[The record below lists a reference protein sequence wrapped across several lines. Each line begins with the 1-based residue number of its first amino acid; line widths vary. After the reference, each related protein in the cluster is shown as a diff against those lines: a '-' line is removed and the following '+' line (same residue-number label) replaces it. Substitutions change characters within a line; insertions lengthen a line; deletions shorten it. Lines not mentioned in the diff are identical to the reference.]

1 MDNFRLKEKLILKN
15 PARVASVAILQK
27 DEPAQQLPLVTTVTT
42 VEQLDLKSQKIDPK
56 TKPFFLY
63 PKDGLYGLL

>member
-1 MDNFRLKEKLILKN
+1 MSKNSTDTNVSKLQQDAPVSTLPQLSNSSTQPITSLTENNSKE
-15 PARVASVAILQK
+15 S
-27 DEPAQQLPLVTTVTT
+27 
-42 VEQLDLKSQKIDPK
+42 

>member
-1 MDNFRLKEKLILKN
+1 MSKNSADTNVSKLQQDAPVSTLPQLSNSSTQPVTSLKEN
-15 PARVASVAILQK
+15 
-27 DEPAQQLPLVTTVTT
+27 
-42 VEQLDLKSQKIDPK
+42 KSSNET

>member
-1 MDNFRLKEKLILKN
+1 MSANSRDKEISKL
-15 PARVASVAILQK
+15 
-27 DEPAQQLPLVTTVTT
+27 QQDAPVNTLPKLSDTAFVSSETTPKSKITT
-42 VEQLDLKSQKIDPK
+42 DT

>member
-1 MDNFRLKEKLILKN
+1 MSANSRDKEMSKLQQDAPVNTLPKLSNTEFANRESMAKAKMINDN
-15 PARVASVAILQK
+15 
-27 DEPAQQLPLVTTVTT
+27 
-42 VEQLDLKSQKIDPK
+42 

>member
-1 MDNFRLKEKLILKN
+1 MSTNSTDKELSKL
-15 PARVASVAILQK
+15 
-27 DEPAQQLPLVTTVTT
+27 QQDAPVNTLPKLSNTTFVSSETT
-42 VEQLDLKSQKIDPK
+42 SKAKIITDT

>member
-1 MDNFRLKEKLILKN
+1 MSKNTTDTNVSKLQQDAPVNTLPQLSN
-15 PARVASVAILQK
+15 SS
-27 DEPAQQLPLVTTVTT
+27 AQPVTTSTQNNSSN
-42 VEQLDLKSQKIDPK
+42 ES